1 MGIRSFGVD
10 EQGVDAW
17 SAGLGVKGGN
27 VIEDGK
33 PVHWPKMLAAPVS
46 GSDEQAAVR
55 ALAEVR
61 RLIVAYRKDEF
72 EDWRVDHA
80 QTDYIVNVVAGLIA
94 DAEAIDALH
103 LESDRQVTPLREKII
118 ALEEQLA
125 ESKRPFTAQMEMQ
138 NNRIIGLNAEIERLK
153 RPCR

>member
-1 MGIRSFGVD
+1 
-10 EQGVDAW
+10 
-17 SAGLGVKGGN
+17 
-27 VIEDGK
+27 
-33 PVHWPKMLAAPVS
+33 MLTTPVS

-153 RPCR
+153 RLCR